1 MKKLSKMM
9 IAFILVTVIV
19 MSFVGCSNN
28 ETNNAGLTEL
38 TVSDLGVMHETEFGG
53 VYVDVTID
61 GFNAL
66 GFEFGDSVNV
76 TFSNGYQL
84 DDLPYYNGYYV
95 KTGEPL
101 VIGYPGYPHIKVC
114 INNGNDLWVL
124 AGVDENTT
132 AEISLNEQGKY
143 KDTQEARDLHY
154 EDDREKFVSD
164 EVFANFRSIQV
175 STMKDNLVYR
185 SASACDNQH
194 NRATY
199 VNALIEQAGVNYIIN
214 LADDEEKINGYIADE
229 NFSCDYFLSLYKDGK
244 VIPLAM
250 NMNFGSDEFKQ
261 KAAKGFIAMLENDG
275 PYLIHCT
282 EGKDRTGFM
291 CMLVEALSGAGYDE
305 IVTDYMITYDNYY
318 GITKE
323 NDEKRY
329 NLIVEQVLNPMIN
342 GMAGEEISDFAKA
355 DLTAYAEKYLADG
368 GMSSEQIAAL
378 KEKIVK

>member
-1 MKKLSKMM
+1 MKKIISVILSLICI
-9 IAFILVTVIV
+9 IAMF
-19 MSFVGCSNN
+19 SGCSTADKDN
-28 ETNNAGLTEL
+28 TGLTEL
-38 TVSDLGVMHETEFGG
+38 TVSDLAVIHETEFGG
-53 VYVDVTID
+53 VYVDITID
-61 GFNAL
+61 DFNAL

-95 KTGEPL
+95 QTGEPL
-101 VIGYPGYPHIKVC
+101 VIGYPGYPHIKVG
-114 INNGNDLWVL
+114 INNGDDLWEI
-124 AGVDENTT
+124 AGIDENMT

-154 EDDREKFVSD
+154 EDDREKFASD

-185 SASACDNQH
+185 SASPCDNQH

-291 CMLVEALSGAGYDE
+291 CMLIEALSGAGYDE

-342 GMAGEEISDFAKA
+342 GMAGEEISDFANA

-368 GMSSEQIAAL
+368 GMSSEQITSL
-378 KEKIVK
+378 KEKISK